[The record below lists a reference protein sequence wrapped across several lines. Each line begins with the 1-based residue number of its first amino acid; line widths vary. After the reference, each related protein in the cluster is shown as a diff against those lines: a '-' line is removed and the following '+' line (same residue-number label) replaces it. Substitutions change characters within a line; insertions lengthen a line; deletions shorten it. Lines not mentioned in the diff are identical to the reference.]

1 MEINYLVALSL
12 VPGVG
17 SMIARALVVYFGSA
31 KAVFE
36 ASKGKLLKVPGV
48 GEIISNE
55 ILKKET
61 LHKANELVEEAQ
73 KIGIE
78 IIAINNPRFPSK
90 LKEIPDAPLFLY
102 WHGELNPNFDRAIA
116 IVGTRQAT
124 EYGRS
129 ITEKIISELVVYKP
143 IIISGFAYGIDIVAH
158 KAALANGL
166 PTVAVLGGGL
176 GKIYPAQ
183 HKKYIDDVIKN
194 GAMVSEYSYK
204 TEPSPMH
211 FPARNRIVA
220 GMVDAVIV
228 IEAAESG
235 GALITAEIAS
245 SYDRD
250 VFAVPGNIGSK
261 YSEGCNKLIANNTAQ
276 IFSNVNDLASALN
289 WISDGTV
296 CATKPKLDLS
306 ELSVSQIEL
315 FKILEEKGDMHI
327 DTLSWQAQMNMNQIA
342 SLLLDME
349 IKGLVK
355 PLPGKKFKLA

>member
-36 ASKGKLLKVPGV
+36 ASKGKLMKVPGI
-48 GEIISNE
+48 GETISNE

-61 LHKANELVEEAQ
+61 LRKADVLVEEASRL
-73 KIGIE
+73 GIQ
-78 IIAINNPRFPSK
+78 IIAIHDPQFPAK

-102 WHGELNPNFDRAIA
+102 WHGELNPTFGKAIA
-116 IVGTRQAT
+116 VVGTRQAT

-129 ITEKIISELVVYKP
+129 VTEKLIADLAVYQP
-143 IIISGFAYGIDIVAH
+143 VIVSGFAYGIDIVAH

-166 PTVAVLGGGL
+166 ATVAVLGGGL
-176 GKIYPAQ
+176 GKVYPAQ
-183 HKKYIDDVIKN
+183 HKKYMPEVMRN
-194 GAMVSEYSYK
+194 GAMVSEYAFN

-228 IEAAESG
+228 VEAAESG
-235 GALITAEIAS
+235 GALITAELAS

-250 VFAVPGNIGSK
+250 VFAVPGNLGSK
-261 YSEGCNKLIANNTAQ
+261 YSEGCNKLIANNSAQ
-276 IFSNVNDLASALN
+276 IFTNVDELVETLN
-289 WISDGTV
+289 WNKEGKVPS
-296 CATKPKLDLS
+296 TKSKVDLTILTSTQLNLYKLLS
-306 ELSVSQIEL
+306 E
-315 FKILEEKGDMHI
+315 KGETHI
-327 DTLSWQAQMNMNQIA
+327 DTLSWQAQMNMNQLA
-342 SLLLDME
+342 SQLLDME
-349 IKGLVK
+349 IKGFVK
-355 PLPGKKFKLA
+355 PLPGKKFKVV